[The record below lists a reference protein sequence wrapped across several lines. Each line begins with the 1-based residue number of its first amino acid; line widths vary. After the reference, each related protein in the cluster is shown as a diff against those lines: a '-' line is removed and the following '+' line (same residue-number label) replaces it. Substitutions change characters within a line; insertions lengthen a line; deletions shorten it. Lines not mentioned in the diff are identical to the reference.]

1 MCAGPG
7 GGVADVV
14 DEAAVRDGGG
24 ALSCFAQATNSIAVT
39 YKIENPMPRFTRF
52 LLLLLL
58 LVTTSVHARVRA
70 VASKLDRA
78 MKIVVVI
85 AHPDDEVLLAPL
97 LAKRCIRGGAS
108 CSFLVMTSGEAGVCV
123 RAGGCAPSVGDVRAA
138 EMTRA
143 AALFHAS
150 LTQWTFPDVLDNV
163 DAVWSA
169 HAGGRDVLL
178 RRLADAIALEAPD
191 AVLTFDPAH
200 GTTGH
205 AAHKTIASLV
215 LESGAQ
221 NVWMLETIARFDGDR
236 FLLSSARPDASAV
249 LGDWDLLVDDAM
261 LHESQFTEA
270 QLESLR
276 TMSEEQ
282 RRVWWIAH

>member
-1 MCAGPG
+1 
-7 GGVADVV
+7 
-14 DEAAVRDGGG
+14 
-24 ALSCFAQATNSIAVT
+24 
-39 YKIENPMPRFTRF
+39 MPRFTRY

-58 LVTTSVHARVRA
+58 LATTAVHARVRA
-70 VASKLDRA
+70 VSSPLDRA
-78 MKIVVVI
+78 RKILVVI

-123 RAGGCAPSVGDVRAA
+123 RAGGCAPSVGDIRAA
-138 EMTRA
+138 EMTRS

-150 LTQWTFPDVLDNV
+150 LTQWTFPDVLDGV
-163 DAVWSA
+163 DAAWSA

-178 RRLADAIALEAPD
+178 RRLSDAIVLEAPD
-191 AVLTFDPAH
+191 AILTFDPEH

-215 LESGAQ
+215 LESGAR
-221 NVWMLETIARFDGDR
+221 NVWMLETIARFEGDR
-236 FLLSSARPDASAV
+236 FVLSSARPDASVV
-249 LGDWDLLVDDAM
+249 LGDWELVVADAM

-282 RRVWWIAH
+282 RRVWWLAR